1 MDEWFAQ
8 NPLMGALGGVIAL
21 GILIYMLVI
30 MTRNVGEDLPRE
42 PLEREV
48 DLLRRMPPPY

>member
-21 GILIYMLVI
+21 GILIYMMRI
-30 MTRNVGEDLPRE
+30 MTCNPGQVLPRE
-42 PLEREV
+42 PLEGEV
-48 DLLRRMPPPY
+48 DPLRHMPPPY

>member
-48 DLLRRMPPPY
+48 DPLRRMPPPY

>member
-30 MTRNVGEDLPRE
+30 MTRNVGEDIPRE
-42 PLEREV
+42 PLEGEV